1 MPVTFT
7 SRVLGEVEVGE
18 DELLALPDGL
28 FGFPACTSF
37 AMLPTGRDGFFW
49 LHSVREPTVAFLVVD
64 TFKYFDGYSVDLAAP
79 ILQRLETTVPT
90 DVNVLAIVTLP
101 NGPDDAT
108 ANLQG
113 PLVFNVAT
121 RMGFQAVIQ
130 DTDFSTRE
138 RLPRHVRATA

>member
-7 SRVLGEVEVGE
+7 SRVLGEVEVG
-18 DELLALPDGL
+18 DDALLAMPDGL

-37 AMLPTGRDGFFW
+37 AMLPAGRDGFFW
-49 LHSVREPTVAFLVVD
+49 LHSVREPTIDFLIVD
-64 TFKYFDGYSVDLAAP
+64 PFKYFDGYSVDIAEP
-79 ILQRLETTVPT
+79 ILQRLETTLPS
-90 DVNVLAIVTLP
+90 DVNVFAIVTLP
-101 NGPDDAT
+101 SGADDAT

-130 DTDFSTRE
+130 DTEFSTRE
-138 RLPRHVRATA
+138 RLPRQVRVTT